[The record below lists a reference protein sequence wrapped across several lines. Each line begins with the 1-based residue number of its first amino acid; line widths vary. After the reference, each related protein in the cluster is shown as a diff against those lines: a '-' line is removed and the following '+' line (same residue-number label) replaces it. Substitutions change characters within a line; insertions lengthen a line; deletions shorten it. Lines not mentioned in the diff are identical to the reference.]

1 VDIAYHA
8 RRRFAVKRP
17 FTGLHRVATRVV
29 LVVSLAPALCPS
41 PRTAS
46 GAVPKVHLLGTG
58 GTISGGAAGS
68 LQAKDLAELVPGLAS
83 VADVSV
89 EDFSGIGSS
98 RMTPDLQF
106 RLAERVRALL
116 AERPDLS
123 GIVITHGTDSLE
135 ETAFLVDLLVPAG
148 KPVVFTAAQRP
159 PRESDTDGP
168 RNLANAIRIAASPE
182 MRGLGALVT
191 LNDEIHGARDVRKT
205 HAVLVNA
212 FVSPWGGPLGQVD
225 DGHIYL
231 YYRPARRLELSARRV
246 EPNVDLVTLYAGS
259 DGSAIR
265 RAAESG
271 ARGIVVEVFGR
282 GNAPPAVMDAVDE
295 ARAKGVVVVFTTRTG
310 GGRVELGESAQSVGV
325 VSGED
330 LDGLKARIV
339 LVVALG
345 DMGSSPDLATIGGY
359 FRSLSGRVD

>member
-1 VDIAYHA
+1 
-8 RRRFAVKRP
+8 VKRAFP
-17 FTGLHRVATRVV
+17 DVGVVGALLVALAVA
-29 LVVSLAPALCPS
+29 LSVSPCPA
-41 PRTAS
+41 R
-46 GAVPKVHLLGTG
+46 GAVPKVHLLATG

-68 LQAKDLAELVPGLAS
+68 LQAKDIAALVPELPSIAE
-83 VADVSV
+83 VSV
-89 EDFSGIGSS
+89 EDFSSIGSS
-98 RMTPDLQF
+98 RMTPELQF
-106 RLAERVRALL
+106 RLAERVRVLFD
-116 AERPDLS
+116 ERPELS

-205 HAVLVNA
+205 HAVFVNA

-225 DGHIYL
+225 DGHLYL
-231 YYRPARRLELSARRV
+231 YYRPARRLELRAPRV
-246 EPNVDLVTLYAGS
+246 EPNVDLLTLYAGS
-259 DGSAIR
+259 DGGAVR
-265 RAAESG
+265 RAVEAG

-282 GNAPPAVMDAVDE
+282 GNAPPAVMDAVSK

-310 GGRVELGESAQSVGV
+310 GGRVELGETARRAGV
-325 VSGED
+325 LSGED
-330 LDGLKARIV
+330 LDGLKARIL

-345 DMGSSPDLATIGGY
+345 AMGSSPDLDTIESY
-359 FRSLSGRVD
+359 FRRLSGLVD